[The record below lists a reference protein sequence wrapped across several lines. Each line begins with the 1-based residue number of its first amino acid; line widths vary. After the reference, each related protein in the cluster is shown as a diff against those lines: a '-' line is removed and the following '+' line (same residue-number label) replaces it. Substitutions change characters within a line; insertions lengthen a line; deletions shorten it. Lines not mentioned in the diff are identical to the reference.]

1 MRRSLIGP
9 ILRARRRTLGLTQS
23 KLAAEIGISASYL
36 NLIEGDKRNI
46 GGALLKRLAD
56 ALGLALDELD
66 GAAERRLVDDLG
78 ELAGEPLLADLQLD
92 TTGTQDLASRHR
104 HWARAL
110 IRVHRAWLDR
120 GQTVNALSDRLNQN
134 PFLGG
139 AVHSMLSQVAAIR
152 SSSEI
157 LETVSDLE
165 PAQRQRFVAIVANES
180 ARLADVAKALAAFF
194 DKEATDA
201 RSITPVDEVD
211 DFIFDR
217 SNFFPDLEQAA
228 TDFRAAAAIG
238 DDCSEAVLVDYL
250 QRVHAVQVVVRP
262 SAGVDAADVRHH
274 AAFDPASRT
283 LVLTEAAPRPTRRF
297 QLARLATELFDDQRA
312 IGDVLGRA
320 GEFTTDAA
328 RRRARRALSSYL
340 AAAVLLPYEPL
351 LDAALA
357 ARYHVDHLAR
367 RFDASFEQVCHR
379 LVSLRRPG
387 ATGIPFALLRADA
400 AGFTS
405 KRFPLPQLALP
416 RHGQGCPMWAIYQ
429 AFHVSGTVVRQL
441 AEFPTGERLLLV
453 ARTVEKVRPAFI
465 LPRRFFSIM
474 LACDALHADQTVYGD
489 GLDLSSAAPAVPV
502 GPGCRLCVRR
512 DCLYREEDPIVGA

>member
-1 MRRSLIGP
+1 MRRALIGP
-9 ILRARRRTLGLTQS
+9 ILRERRRALGITQS
-23 KLAAEIGISASYL
+23 KLAGEIGISASYL

-66 GAAERRLVDDLG
+66 GAAERRLVDDLA
-78 ELAGEPLLADLQLD
+78 ELAGEPLLADLRLEAA
-92 TTGTQDLASRHR
+92 GTQDLASRHR

-120 GQTVNALSDRLNQN
+120 GQTVNVLSDRLNQN

-157 LETVSDLE
+157 LDTVSDLE
-165 PAQRQRFVAIVANES
+165 PAQRQRFVSIVANES
-180 ARLADVAKALAAFF
+180 ARLADVAKALAGFF
-194 DKEATDA
+194 DKETTDA
-201 RSITPVDEVD
+201 RSISPIDEVD
-211 DFIFDR
+211 DFILDR
-217 SNFFPDLEQAA
+217 GNHFQELEQVAG
-228 TDFRAAAAIG
+228 DFRTAAGIAG
-238 DDCSEAVLVDYL
+238 DCSEATLVDYL
-250 QRVHAVQVVVRP
+250 QRAHAVQVVVRTA
-262 SAGVDAADVRHH
+262 AGVDAAEGRHP
-274 AAFDPASRT
+274 ATFDPASRT
-283 LVLTEAAPRPTRRF
+283 LVLAEAALPPTRRF
-297 QLARLATELFDDQRA
+297 ELARLAAELFDGERS
-312 IGDVLGRA
+312 IGTILA
-320 GEFTTDAA
+320 GARELTTDGA
-328 RRRARRALSSYL
+328 RRRARRALASYL
-340 AAAVLLPYEPL
+340 ATAILLPYEPF
-351 LDAALA
+351 LDAAVG
-357 ARYHVDHLAR
+357 ARYHVDRLAR

-387 ATGIPFALLRADA
+387 AAGIPFALMRVDA

-416 RHGQGCPMWAIYQ
+416 RHGHACPMWAIYQ
-429 AFHVSGTVVRQL
+429 AFQTPGTVIRQL
-441 AEFPTGERLLLV
+441 AEFPTGDRLLLF
-453 ARTVEKVRPAFI
+453 ARTVEKTRPEFI

-502 GPGCRLCVRR
+502 GPTCRLCVRR
-512 DCLYREEDPIVGA
+512 DCAYREEDPIVDA